1 MVGNGLNYTGFLEEN
16 LPKMLDQRGHSY
28 YQYSAVWLITGNDVA
43 FKYRPHYKNQTKPVI
58 NKYRI
63 FSPYGNA
70 NANYIVARPAGSTRH
85 AEKVIFDQ
93 VQFSTV

>member
-1 MVGNGLNYTGFLEEN
+1 MVGKGLDYTGFLKEN

-28 YQYSAVWLITGNDVA
+28 YQYSAVWLITGNDVT
-43 FKYRPHYKNQTKPVI
+43 FKYRPYYKDPRNPVI
-58 NKYRI
+58 NKDKL

-85 AEKVIFDQ
+85 AENVIFDQ